1 MSKHSQVTYAL
12 PKMNQHRNLRLQ
24 PPPLRRWLGWVPGG
38 SKSLTT
44 EPEDMVGALGIFKLP
59 CERSTCAIPY
69 AFVRHTL
76 RTWVFQ
82 LTQLAQWEGRRWNGK
97 VERSAETVLFNT
109 GFTTSANGSGG
120 QQLQCSGKPVCG
132 ESIMWNHHESN
143 QKIGQ
148 RVQKLKQ
155 VHQVDQTWLPRCKVA
170 LLGAVPC
177 ICCAPLPV

>member
-1 MSKHSQVTYAL
+1 MRWGGCFPMQERRPCDGDHT
-12 PKMNQHRNLRLQ
+12 QHPSGTAEQ
-24 PPPLRRWLGWVPGG
+24 
-38 SKSLTT
+38 
-44 EPEDMVGALGIFKLP
+44 D
-59 CERSTCAIPY
+59 
-69 AFVRHTL
+69 TL